1 MASLRPLSSRNNL
14 EVKTEMS
21 MPEEKHINE
30 TKYLWVR
37 PTSNFRHLWKPL
49 TRCLCRVLKL
59 KPLFLVGTEEDKR
72 FYIGD
77 GEYKLLEDEIV
88 VLPSIYETAIT
99 DKEFNLSELIN
110 LANKYEVRF
119 GISFLRDLL
128 QSDRHLGKGMIWGWN
143 GVPNSKAADRSTEA
157 GKLAACI
164 QSFEFFE
171 DLMSNFP
178 PNLAIGFGL
187 GTGITGKPIPLLCKE
202 RQIPF
207 RSISSSRI
215 GGTYYWAEDEFNNSL
230 AFERMIAESQNTFLE
245 DNEVTLDSVEP
256 SQIYTFFSAQG
267 GNRHSLLRAVKLAL
281 KQVAMRTYHKI
292 KGYRK
297 SAFGYYVF
305 SSAYSVIYQWWAYR
319 QSRRHPFHDFDDL
332 PADRKVVLFPLQYE
346 FEVSLYGESPEANSL
361 LVAIYET
368 AISLPAG
375 TILAVKEHPL
385 QPGRRPA
392 LFYQY
397 IIKLPNVVLI
407 KPEVCNDDVFQ
418 RISAVVQ
425 INSSLGYEA
434 ISRGIPVFSF
444 SRHGPIN
451 ASFNNYPIRRSED
464 FKNLRD
470 CLMAGGSEVSS
481 ARLKWATAYA
491 TAAKAFC
498 FELPE
503 MEKIMSGSVKEKDFQ
518 IAADHLIQS
527 LSEIGNS

>member
-1 MASLRPLSSRNNL
+1 MSTS
-14 EVKTEMS
+14 VKN
-21 MPEEKHINE
+21 HINE

-37 PTSNFRHLWKPL
+37 PTSNFRYLWKPL
-49 TRCLCRVLKL
+49 IRCLCRVLKL
-59 KPLFLVGTEEDKR
+59 KPLFLVSTEEDKR

-77 GEYKLLEDEIV
+77 GEYKLMEGEIAV
-88 VLPSIYETAIT
+88 IPSIYETSIT
-99 DKEFNLSELIN
+99 DKELNLRELIN
-110 LANKYEVRF
+110 LANKYEARF

-143 GVPNSKAADRSTEA
+143 GVPNSIAADRSTEA

-164 QSFEFFE
+164 QSFKFFE
-171 DLMSNFP
+171 DLMSTSP
-178 PNLAIGFGL
+178 PTLVVGFGL

-202 RQIPF
+202 RRVPF

-230 AFERMIAESQNTFLE
+230 SFERTIAEFQNKSFE
-245 DNEVTLDSVEP
+245 ENEVLPDSVEP
-256 SQIYTFFSAQG
+256 SRIYTFFSAQG
-267 GNRHSLLRAVKLAL
+267 GNRRSLLRAVKLAS
-281 KQVAMRTYHKI
+281 KQIAMRTYHKI

-297 SAFGYYVF
+297 SVFGYYIF

-361 LVAIYET
+361 IISIYET

-392 LFYQY
+392 QFYQY
-397 IIKLPNVVLI
+397 ILKLPNVVLI
-407 KPEVCNDDVFQ
+407 KPEVCNEVVFK

-425 INSSLGYEA
+425 INSSFGYEA

-451 ASFNNYPIRRSED
+451 ASSNNFPIRRSED
-464 FKNLRD
+464 FKTLRD
-470 CLMAGGSEVSS
+470 CLITEDSTVSS
-481 ARLKWATAYA
+481 ARLKSAMAYIA
-491 TAAKAFC
+491 AAKAFC

-503 MEKIMSGSVKEKDFQ
+503 MEKIMTGSVREQDFQ
-518 IAADHLIQS
+518 VVADHLIQS
-527 LSEIGNS
+527 LSEIGNG